1 MSNSFSEGLELD
13 TGAEEGSEEELS
25 VLDEDSSELEEEL
38 LELDEDSSE
47 LDDDSSELDELV
59 SSLEL
64 GVDSGGMSTVSVR
77 VVPQRVQV

>member
-1 MSNSFSEGLELD
+1 MSDVLSEELELD
-13 TGAEEGSEEELS
+13 TDTEEGSEEELS

-38 LELDEDSSE
+38 LELD
-47 LDDDSSELDELV
+47 DDSSELDEPV

-64 GVDSGGMSTVSVR
+64 GVDSDGISIVSVR

>member
-1 MSNSFSEGLELD
+1 MLSEELELD
-13 TGAEEGSEEELS
+13 TGAEGASEEELS

-38 LELDEDSSE
+38 LELDDDSSE
-47 LDDDSSELDELV
+47 LDELDELDELV

-77 VVPQRVQV
+77 VVLQRVQV